1 MLQSHTSMAGEGG
14 EMRNITIGDIIA
26 SLGVFALVAMIIWGT
41 WQYRYNGK
49 INVPSGGVIVVEYNG
64 HEYLHFTSR
73 GIVHNPDCKCMKKG
87 D

>member
-1 MLQSHTSMAGEGG
+1 MAREGG
-14 EMRNITIGDIIA
+14 EMRQLTIGDIMAIIG
-26 SLGVFALVAMIIWGT
+26 GVLLVAMFIY
-41 WQYRYNGK
+41 QPLENRHNGK

-87 D
+87 E